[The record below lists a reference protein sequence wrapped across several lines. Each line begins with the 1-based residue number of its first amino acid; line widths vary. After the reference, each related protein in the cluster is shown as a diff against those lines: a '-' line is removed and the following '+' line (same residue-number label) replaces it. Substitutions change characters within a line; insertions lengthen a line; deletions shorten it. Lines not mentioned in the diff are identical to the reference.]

1 MTVIYLNKK
10 MHSYLIIS
18 AAMKWE
24 NVIEYTKNNIRAFS
38 KSEKLI
44 YFS

>member
-1 MTVIYLNKK
+1 

-24 NVIEYTKNNIRAFS
+24 NVIDYTKNNFRAFS
-38 KSEKLI
+38 ESEKLI
-44 YFS
+44 YIS

>member
-1 MTVIYLNKK
+1 MY
-10 MHSYLIIS
+10 SYLIIS

-24 NVIEYTKNNIRAFS
+24 NVIIEYTKNNFRAFS